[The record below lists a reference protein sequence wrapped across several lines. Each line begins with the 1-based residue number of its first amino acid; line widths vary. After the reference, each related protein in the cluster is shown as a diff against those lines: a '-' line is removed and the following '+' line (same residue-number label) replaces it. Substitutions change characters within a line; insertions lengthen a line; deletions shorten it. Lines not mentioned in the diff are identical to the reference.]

1 MSPSSPATPHTR
13 SFPSTLLA
21 IVWSFV
27 GLRSR
32 KDFDRDVEGMNPWYV
47 VGAGLLGTA
56 ILIAVLITI
65 VHHVVP

>member
-1 MSPSSPATPHTR
+1 MSNTAPATPRTR

-21 IVWSFV
+21 VVWSFA

-56 ILIAVLITI
+56 VLIGVLLTI